1 MDPTER
7 ELTDLLRRR
16 YDADVAPPPDLAA
29 RVLAGAV
36 ARRRRR
42 RAGAAAVG
50 AALSVVAVAVA
61 VLWPP
66 PASRS
71 TTPIAPSPAPSSA
84 SSPGPSRSP
93 SAAPSPAGPVRVL
106 SDVRAARALPGSDAL
121 FTAFAIDRDGTLA
134 GTDVAYGADGFDRFS
149 RPMVL
154 DPAPPRVTGIDGP
167 DVELM
172 PAIAADAARVW
183 SLRHVDP
190 AHKFDLWCTER
201 TSGRTVQVSDGS
213 VWESSVR
220 TDRGNVVWSYYGD
233 GTGTS
238 APPEV
243 WTASGCG
250 PARRLPVTG
259 GVVAVDWPLVYVR
272 DPDVEWGVTL
282 VDAVSLASTPV
293 PRPDADLPRSLAT
306 DDRPMAFAANRDV
319 LAWVLGR
326 EVQYLDLRTGRVVRL
341 PDLPDVPGLNGVMP
355 SVSVGDRTLAAFVR
369 GSDSGPDAVAGLV
382 HDLPTGGTERLD
394 GDAWAAGPW
403 VVTGGPD
410 AYRIRTVR

>member
-1 MDPTER
+1 MDTTER
-7 ELTDLLRRR
+7 ELTALLRRR
-16 YDADVAPPPDLAA
+16 YDTEVVPSPALAA
-29 RVLAGAV
+29 RVLAGVV
-36 ARRRRR
+36 ARRRQR
-42 RAGAAAVG
+42 RARGAAAG

-61 VLWPP
+61 LLWPL

-71 TTPIAPSPAPSSA
+71 TTPVAPSPAPSSG
-84 SSPGPSRSP
+84 SP
-93 SAAPSPAGPVRVL
+93 APTPFVAPAPAGPARVL

-121 FTAFAIDRDGTLA
+121 FTAFSIDRDGTLV
-134 GTDVAYGADGFDRFS
+134 GTNVAYGADGFDRFS
-149 RPMVL
+149 SSLVL
-154 DPAPPRVTGIDGP
+154 DPAPPRVRRIDGP
-167 DVELM
+167 DVELL
-172 PAIAADAARVW
+172 PSIAADAGRVW

-201 TSGRTVQVSDGS
+201 ASGRTVQTSNGS
-213 VWESSVR
+213 VWESSVHA
-220 TDRGNVVWSYYGD
+220 DRGNVVWSYYGD
-233 GTGTS
+233 GTATS

-250 PARRLPVTG
+250 PARRLPLTG
-259 GVVAVDWPLVYVR
+259 VVVAVDWPLVYVR
-272 DPDVEWGVTL
+272 DPAAEWGVTV

-293 PRPDADLPRSLAT
+293 PRPDADLPGSLAT
-306 DDRPMAFAANRDV
+306 DDRPMAFAASGDV

-341 PDLPDVPGLNGVMP
+341 PDLPDVPGVNGVMP

-394 GDAWAAGPW
+394 GDAWAAGRW